1 MASYPETGPLGPLI
15 AQGLHWGKP
24 RRRIL
29 VRERDVLKRLFLAGV
44 LALLLIRAPFPAPA
58 SSPQA
63 SQAEQ
68 AAMKPIQHEVSVVLK
83 LIHVYV
89 TDKKDKPV
97 TDLTMSDFTVTD
109 NGQPVTLTD
118 FEKRILRAAAGE
130 PEEGKPD
137 LGTAEPAAPAAP
149 ALRQTG
155 RKFFFFFDYA
165 FNNARGIVKAR
176 TAALHFL
183 DSEVRPDDE
192 IGILSYSML
201 KGLTVHEYLTRDKAK
216 VREVVEGIGSKDV
229 AGRASEMESWYWRVA
244 GSSLSTDA
252 KASGEGAQGGPDP
265 NLSTSGYAYEVK
277 AQREEAKRIAELYMT
292 RLTAL
297 AKSMRFVDGQK
308 HFIMFSSGLPT
319 SLVYGAQSGNPSQT
333 APVGSWGSNRLD
345 IGDSVLKSLNE
356 AMTKEFAAAGCALF
370 SFDTRE
376 SAKGTDLFAWDT
388 IGLEAGGR
396 TVLTTQGVFSDST
409 SLFKDDKATGLDY
422 LKRMSDQT
430 GGRYFSNINRYEK
443 NLDQVQALTGTYYV
457 LGYPI
462 SERWDGKFH
471 EIKVEVG
478 RKGCEVRAQAGYFNP
493 KPFSEYSTLERQ
505 LHLFDLALNERALSR
520 LPDKVP
526 MTALSSAAEGIAR
539 LAVLAKLPGEVT
551 AKFSGQRL
559 EFVAI
564 FFDARGEI
572 SNMVREEVD
581 PASIRGRDMAFAAG
595 SILKPGEYACRL
607 VVRDMDSGM
616 SAVGSAKAT
625 IGKPLVTGLDLGTPL
640 VLEPR
645 TGCSLVSAG
654 GGKGKSAFLWADLYP
669 YDSAL
674 FSPVLA
680 GLPAAA
686 GSLQVVMPCAYPGA
700 GQTELAVSANL
711 VNAATGER
719 SPVTIAR
726 LDRAPKGPHEVL
738 TLEIPMAAVPPGTY
752 YLHFYAQDRTTGSL
766 GHSFAALVV
775 PKR

>member
-1 MASYPETGPLGPLI
+1 
-15 AQGLHWGKP
+15 
-24 RRRIL
+24 
-29 VRERDVLKRLFLAGV
+29 VLKKLNLFGI
-44 LALLLIRAPFPAPA
+44 LALLLIRVPCPAPA
-58 SSPQA
+58 SSAQA

-68 AAMKPIQHEVSVVLK
+68 AATKPIQHQVSVVLK

-118 FEKRILRAAAGE
+118 FEKRILRSAAGE
-130 PEEGKPD
+130 PDP
-137 LGTAEPAAPAAP
+137 GTGGPAAPAPP

-155 RKFFFFFDYA
+155 RKFFFFFDFA

-201 KGLTVHEYLTRDKAK
+201 KGLTVHEYLTRDRAA
-216 VREVVEGIGSKDV
+216 VREVVEGIGTKGI
-229 AGRASEMESWYWRVA
+229 AGRASEMESWYWRAV
-244 GSSLSTDA
+244 GSTLSSDA
-252 KASGEGAQGGPDP
+252 KVSGEGAQGPDP
-265 NLSTSGYAYEVK
+265 NLSASGYAYEIK
-277 AQREEAKRIAELYMT
+277 AQREEAKRIAEVYMT

-308 HFIMFSSGLPT
+308 HFILFSSGLPT

-333 APVGSWGSNRLD
+333 VPVGTWGSNRLD
-345 IGDSVLKSLNE
+345 VGDSVLKSLNE
-356 AMTKEFAAAGCALF
+356 AMTREFAASGCTLF
-370 SFDTRE
+370 AFDTRE
-376 SAKGTDLFAWDT
+376 SAKGTDLFAWDS

-443 NLDQVQALTGTYYV
+443 NLDQVQDLTGTYYV
-457 LGYPI
+457 LGYPVT
-462 SERWDGKFH
+462 ERWDGRFH

-478 RKGCEVRAQAGYFNP
+478 RKGCRVRAQAGYFDP
-493 KPFSEYSTLERQ
+493 KPFAEFSPLEKQ

-526 MTALSSAAEGIAR
+526 LTALASAAEGISR
-539 LAVLAKLPGEVT
+539 LAVLARLPAEVT
-551 AKFSGQRL
+551 AKFSGKRL
-559 EFVAI
+559 EFVAV
-564 FFDARGEI
+564 FFDGRGEI
-572 SNMVREEVD
+572 GDMVREEVD
-581 PASIRGRDMAFAAG
+581 PASFRGRDLAFAAG
-595 SILKPGEYACRL
+595 AVLGPGEYACRL

-625 IGKPLVTGLDLGTPL
+625 IGKPLATGLDLGTPL
-640 VLEPR
+640 ILEPR
-645 TGCSLVSAG
+645 TGGALVSAG
-654 GGKGKSAFLWADLYP
+654 AGKGKPAFPWADLYP
-669 YDSAL
+669 YDSSL
-674 FSPVLA
+674 FSPVSA
-680 GLPAAA
+680 GLPSAAP
-686 GSLQVVMPCAYPGA
+686 SFQVVMPCAYPGA
-700 GQTELAVSANL
+700 GRTELAVSANL
-711 VNAATGER
+711 VNATTGER
-719 SPVTIAR
+719 LPVAIAR
-726 LDRAPKGPHEVL
+726 LDRDPKGLHEVL
-738 TLEIPMAAVPPGTY
+738 TLEIPAAAAPPGAY
-752 YLHFYAQDRTTGSL
+752 YLHFYAQDRATGSL
-766 GHSFAALVV
+766 GHSFAAVV
-775 PKR
+775 LPRR